1 MIYNL
6 RESLV
11 KSYKRKKLRHVID
24 ADKNSGDNSVE
35 MDIANSDDEDTNASA
50 LVDAE
55 KVTPV
60 EDAAQPEI
68 DDPTTVCSPLPLS
81 ALPQHINHEDSSTLP
96 ESPSLKDLQRQKRN
110 LLKALA
116 ESSDTVADDSLIQ
129 EILDL
134 EKTVESLAEEGEPE
148 EEGELQKSEPS
159 PSVSIL
165 LTPKLNNTTK
175 VLRSEELTPVGV
187 AKEIVGGTPLLK
199 SASPYAKIPDGNNW
213 SVGVTDVIDFEN
225 LPDATGTYNK
235 LSGIIRRVRTVVK
248 QINEENDAE
257 DN

>member
-1 MIYNL
+1 MIHNL

-24 ADKNSGDNSVE
+24 EDKNSGDNSVD
-35 MDIANSDDEDTNASA
+35 MDIANSDDEDKNAST
-50 LVDAE
+50 LNESVDAAE
-55 KVTPV
+55 AFPV
-60 EDAAQPEI
+60 ADTTQSGI
-68 DDPTTVCSPLPLS
+68 DDSETVCSPIPLS
-81 ALPQHINHEDSSTLP
+81 ALPQHLNPEDSSILP

-116 ESSDTVADDSLIQ
+116 ESGDITADDSLIQ

-134 EKTVESLAEEGEPE
+134 EKTVESFTEDGEP
-148 EEGELQKSEPS
+148 SA
-159 PSVSIL
+159 SVSSPLIQ
-165 LTPKLNNTTK
+165 TPKLNNSTK
-175 VLRSEELTPVGV
+175 VPRAEEGTPVGV

-225 LPDATGTYNK
+225 LPDAIGTYDK